1 MSPRPPESTRP
12 SPLFPYPSRCRSGA
26 AIAAEAISA
35 GQRAKVAE
43 GVAHD
48 HRVPI
53 FTKQDH
59 LAVAILLHRNISLV
73 VDGAAWLAIAGIFGD
88 ETVRIGHRADA
99 DIGKLPLDCIADG
112 LENSGAGRPAL
123 DPRRHADQP
132 TDRTPQY
139 AVVMENGVP
148 SFNTLGKRTVTE
160 NV

>member
-1 MSPRPPESTRP
+1 MRISDWS
-12 SPLFPYPSRCRSGA
+12 SDVCSSDL

-35 GQRAKVAE
+35 GQRAQVAE

-99 DIGKLPLDCIADG
+99 DIGKLHLDCIADG

-123 DPRRHADQP
+123 DPRRHAD
-132 TDRTPQY
+132 TRTERKLHDD
-139 AVVMENGVP
+139 VVMEMVVP
-148 SFNTLGKRTVTE
+148 AVH
-160 NV
+160 VVP